1 MEIWEGYSIRRLCLL
16 DGGGLTDI
24 FEANPA
30 DGWPVAHLIQD
41 LVQLQMSLITD
52 KEEPP
57 VGFTGEAEGRQTSNR
72 YLISTIFTISVI

>member
-1 MEIWEGYSIRRLCLL
+1 MHKHICYRHFAGYGRFEYIQT

-41 LVQLQMSLITD
+41 LVQLQEGLLEKQILHNSFSGSAITAL
-52 KEEPP
+52 P
-57 VGFTGEAEGRQTSNR
+57 GRDI
-72 YLISTIFTISVI
+72 LP